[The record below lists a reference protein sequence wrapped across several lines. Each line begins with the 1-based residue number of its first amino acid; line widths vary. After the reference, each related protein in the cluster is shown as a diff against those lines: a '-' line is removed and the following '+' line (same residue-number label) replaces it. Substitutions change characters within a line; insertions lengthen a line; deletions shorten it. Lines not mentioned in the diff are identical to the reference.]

1 MVYSANNVCM
11 NPNYISSYIALIDKI
26 LVEISNQKKIRIL
39 TLQRCNLRP
48 NIGEILAVNFYV
60 NDILGSLTLFL

>member
-1 MVYSANNVCM
+1 MVYSANNVRM

-60 NDILGSLTLFL
+60 NDIFR

>member
-11 NPNYISSYIALIDKI
+11 NPNYISSYVALIDKI